1 VLPEPPALVKPRL
14 RGVSHLSMF
23 PVAVVAAIP
32 LLFIGRSSTAV
43 ISAVVF
49 GTGVAAMFGVSGFY
63 HVVTWTPRARSWLA
77 RLDHATVYGLIAAT
91 YTPFGLLVLD
101 GAWRVTVLA
110 IVWTGAAFAI
120 LMKLF
125 WVHAPKWLSAAVG
138 LALGWA
144 GVAAMP
150 EIESKIGLTGL
161 LFLAA
166 GGLFYTV
173 GGIIYAL
180 RRPNPVPGVFG
191 YHELFHAFVIVA
203 VALQY
208 IAVAVYVLPG
218 R

>member
-1 VLPEPPALVKPRL
+1 MPETPALVKPRL

-23 PVAVVAAIP
+23 PVAVIAAVP
-32 LLFIGRSSTAV
+32 LLFVGKTATARG
-43 ISAVVF
+43 SAIVF
-49 GTGVAAMFGVSGFY
+49 GIGVAAMFGVSGFY
-63 HVVTWTPRARSWLA
+63 HVVTWSPRARRRLA

-91 YTPFGLLVLD
+91 YTPFGLLILD
-101 GAWRVTVLA
+101 GAWRVAVLT
-110 IVWTGAAFAI
+110 IVWTGALLAI
-120 LMKLF
+120 LLKLF
-125 WVHAPKWLSAAVG
+125 WVGKPKWLSAVIG
-138 LALGWA
+138 LSLGWA

-150 EIESKIGLTGL
+150 EIESEIGLTGV

-166 GGLFYTV
+166 GGLFYTA
-173 GGIIYAL
+173 GGVIYAL

-208 IAVAVYVLPG
+208 AAVAFYVLPG

>member
-1 VLPEPPALVKPRL
+1 MAETPALVKPRL

-23 PVAVVAAIP
+23 PLAVIAVIP
-32 LLFIGRSSTAV
+32 LLFVGETATARV
-43 ISAVVF
+43 SAIVF
-49 GTGVAAMFGVSGFY
+49 GIGVAAMFGVSGFY
-63 HVVTWTPRARSWLA
+63 HVVTWSPRVRRRLA

-91 YTPFGLLVLD
+91 YTPFGLLILD
-101 GAWRVTVLA
+101 GAWRIVVLT
-110 IVWTGAAFAI
+110 IVWTGALLAI

-125 WVHAPKWLSAAVG
+125 WVGKPKWLSAAIG
-138 LALGWA
+138 LGLGWA

-150 EIESKIGLTGL
+150 EIAREIGLTGL
-161 LFLAA
+161 LFVAA
-166 GGLFYTV
+166 GGLFYTA
-173 GGIIYAL
+173 GGVIYAL

-208 IAVAVYVLPG
+208 VAVAVYVLPG

>member
-1 VLPEPPALVKPRL
+1 MTGIPALVKPRL

-23 PVAVVAAIP
+23 PLALIAVIP
-32 LLFIGRSSTAV
+32 LLFVGDTAKARL
-43 ISAVVF
+43 SAVVF
-49 GTGVAAMFGVSGFY
+49 GIGVAAMFGVSGFY
-63 HVVTWTPRARSWLA
+63 HVVTWTPRVRSWLA
-77 RLDHATVYGLIAAT
+77 RLDHAAVYGLIAAT

-101 GAWRVTVLA
+101 GAWRVVILA
-110 IVWTGAAFAI
+110 IVWTGALLAI
-120 LMKLF
+120 LMKLC
-125 WVHAPKWLSAAVG
+125 WVGAPKWLSAAVG
-138 LALGWA
+138 LGLGWA

-150 EIESKIGLTGL
+150 EIEGQIGLNGL

-173 GGIIYAL
+173 GGVVYAL

-208 IAVAVYVLPG
+208 VAVAVYVLPG